1 LVPSGPSLSIA
12 YASSLGIP
20 SLATS
25 HDQLLRNGGDGY
37 LLPPQMLPQFLA
49 KITTSELRN
58 VGEMGFA
65 LERLSFFPFFEVE
78 VNAPFLSVYNKKKH

>member
-1 LVPSGPSLSIA
+1 LGPSGPSLSIA
-12 YASSLGIP
+12 YASLGIP

-49 KITTSELRN
+49 KITTSELRD

-65 LERLSFFPFFEVE
+65 LERHSFFL
-78 VNAPFLSVYNKKKH
+78 FLKLK